1 MDSPIKTD
9 YIGDEILRIVK
20 QYKNHHS
27 IAAIKNENLSNQ
39 FTFRSILR
47 SEIKKEI
54 LNLDISKAF
63 QDSYIPT
70 KIIIDD
76 ADIFANIL
84 HKEFADIFANILHKE
99 FDRSLEVNK
108 FPLWMKLSI
117 VNPVHKKGSQS
128 EKGIYRPV
136 SFWEMHI

>member
-54 LNLDISKAF
+54 LNLDVSKAF

-76 ADIFANIL
+76 
-84 HKEFADIFANILHKE
+84 ADIFANILHKE